1 METLIYLDTHVVV
14 WLYAGRMD
22 LLSERAMESV
32 QKRNLVYSPI
42 VRLELQYLLETDRIS
57 KKPDQILDAL
67 SVDIGLHPDHSD
79 FSIIIGRALRLNW
92 TRDPFDRI
100 ITAQASVNRA
110 PLITKDQTIIGNYTK
125 AFWD

>member
-14 WLYAGRMD
+14 WLYAGRTD
-22 LLSERAMESV
+22 LLSERVMEAV

-79 FSIIIGRALRLNW
+79 FSIIIGRALGLNW

-100 ITAQASVNRA
+100 ITAQASVNQA
-110 PLITKDQTIIGNYTK
+110 PLITKDQTIIGHYKK